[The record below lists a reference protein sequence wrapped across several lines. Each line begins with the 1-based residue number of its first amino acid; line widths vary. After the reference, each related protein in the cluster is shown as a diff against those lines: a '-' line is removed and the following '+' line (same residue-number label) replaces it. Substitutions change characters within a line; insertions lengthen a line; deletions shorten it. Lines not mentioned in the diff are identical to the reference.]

1 MEPAVKTNELNSV
14 AGLVAA
20 AAGGDQ
26 EAWDEL
32 VERYGRL
39 VWAVARSHRLSDADA
54 ADVSQTTWLRLVEH
68 LDQVHDPERLAGW
81 LATTARRESLRVL
94 RFARREVPFLDEP
107 EESGSHDLD
116 PEVQA
121 VARDEGA
128 QLWAA
133 YDGLSEKCRALLRVV
148 AVSPLGSYAEISA
161 ALGIA
166 VGSIG
171 PTRSRCLD
179 QLRAKLAE

>member
-1 MEPAVKTNELNSV
+1 VEPAVKTNELS
-14 AGLVAA
+14 GTGELVAA

-26 EAWDEL
+26 GAWDCL
-32 VERYGRL
+32 VERYGRV

-68 LDQVHDPERLAGW
+68 IDRIHEPERLGGW
-81 LATTARRESLRVL
+81 LATTAQRESLRLL
-94 RFARREVPFLDEP
+94 RYSRREVPFLDEA
-107 EESGSHDLD
+107 EEPGSPDLD
-116 PEVQA
+116 PEAQA

-128 QLWAA
+128 ELRAA
-133 YDGLSEKCRALLRVV
+133 YATLSERCQALLRVV
-148 AVSPLGSYAEISA
+148 AVTPLGSYAEISA
-161 ALGIA
+161 ALGIP

-179 QLRAKLAE
+179 QLRAKLAA